1 MIILP
6 RQARDE
12 HRESAQKKC
21 RFPSVTGTGGM
32 DGMRTCSVQHYFTFR
47 MGRPLSLNLT
57 AICTNVERGAG
68 TSANLL
74 SLAHLFPALGNGP
87 AYFARRLLNTPNASS
102 IVGGFDEAVVALLR
116 WSSNGSAADL
126 DALPH
131 RCETQIDKTPFFV
144 RSRDRWFAKTGSGQ
158 AQRKLKQKVRFTQGV
173 LPREAGRRGAL
184 GLGQQRLVPGSEGGR
199 QRDDASGPGPREL
212 CL

>member
-1 MIILP
+1 
-6 RQARDE
+6 
-12 HRESAQKKC
+12 
-21 RFPSVTGTGGM
+21 M
-32 DGMRTCSVQHYFTFR
+32 DGMRICSVQHYFTFR
-47 MGRPLSLNLT
+47 MGRPLSLNLP
-57 AICTNVERGAG
+57 AICTKVERGAG

-131 RCETQIDKTPFFV
+131 RCKTHSIKRPFCAIE
-144 RSRDRWFAKTGSGQ
+144 RRWFAKTGSGQ
-158 AQRKLKQKVRFTQGV
+158 AQRRLKTKSSFDAGLTT
-173 LPREAGRRGAL
+173 PRSRSPWRARAGAAATRTL
-184 GLGQQRLVPGSEGGR
+184 E
-199 QRDDASGPGPREL
+199 
-212 CL
+212 

>member
-131 RCETQIDKTPFFV
+131 RCETHSIRRPFCVIERPMLCQDRLGTITAETQMKSSFYAGLTTP
-144 RSRDRWFAKTGSGQ
+144 RSRSPWRA
-158 AQRKLKQKVRFTQGV
+158 R
-173 LPREAGRRGAL
+173 AGAAATRTW
-184 GLGQQRLVPGSEGGR
+184 E
-199 QRDDASGPGPREL
+199 
-212 CL
+212 